1 MGNSSDKFW
10 MTRALELAIQGKSKT
25 QPNPMVGCVI
35 VLDGKAIGE
44 GFHEEYGGPHAEVNA
59 INSIKDQNLDLS
71 KATAYVS
78 LEPCSHFGLTPPCAN
93 LLAEKGIGRVVTAM
107 EDPNPKVKGKGH
119 KILESKNIK
128 IESGV
133 LEEHAREMN
142 RIFCHL
148 QNSPLPYIT
157 LKWAQSKDSFIDP
170 DTNASTGRGSFQ
182 ISSGESSELV
192 QHLRSHHNAILVGRK
207 TVEVDTPK
215 LTARE
220 QNGVDPK
227 RLVIDPQCKLE
238 SDYFD
243 VVICNS
249 GSLSN
254 AKAELC
260 LGLEKG
266 LKHVLKKLREL
277 GVYSILVEGGARTL
291 QSFID
296 NEVWDEAYVFESSKE
311 LKHGL
316 KAPQIDLSE
325 FDQSAVGPDTLYHLI
340 K

>member
-35 VLDGKAIGE
+35 VLDGEVIGE
-44 GFHEEYGGPHAEVNA
+44 GFHEEYGSTHAEVNA

-71 KATAYVS
+71 RATAYVS

-93 LLAEKGIGRVVTAM
+93 LIVEKGIGRVVTAM
-107 EDPNPKVKGKGH
+107 EDPNPNVKGKGH
-119 KILESKNIK
+119 KILESNNIQVD
-128 IESGV
+128 IGV
-133 LEEHAREMN
+133 LEADSREMN

-148 QNSPLPYIT
+148 QNSPLPYVT

-170 DTNASTGRGSFQ
+170 ETNASTGRGSYK
-182 ISSGESSELV
+182 ISSKESSLIV
-192 QHLRSHHNAILVGRK
+192 QSLRSHHNAILVGRK
-207 TVEVDTPK
+207 TVEVDSPK

-220 QNGVDPK
+220 VNGVNPK
-227 RLVIDPQCKLE
+227 RIVIDPQGKLE
-238 SDYFD
+238 SNYFD
-243 VVICNS
+243 IIICNS
-249 GSLSN
+249 DSQSN

-260 LGLEKG
+260 FGLEKG
-266 LKHVLKKLREL
+266 LKYVLLKLRKL
-277 GVYSILVEGGARTL
+277 GVYSILVEGGASTL

-296 NEVWDEAYVFESSKE
+296 NEIWDEIYVFESSEE
-311 LKHGL
+311 LKKGL

-325 FDQSAVGPDTLYHLI
+325 FDQSVIGSDTLFHLI